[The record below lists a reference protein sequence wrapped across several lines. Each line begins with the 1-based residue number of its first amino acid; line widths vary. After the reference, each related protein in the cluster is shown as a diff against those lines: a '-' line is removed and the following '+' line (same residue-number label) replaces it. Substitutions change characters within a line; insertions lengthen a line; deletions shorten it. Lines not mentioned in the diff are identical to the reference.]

1 MAVQNH
7 LKECRLASGRTQ
19 GEVSQAIQANIN
31 TISRYEL
38 GENCPSLEMAL
49 RLAAYYQK
57 TIEELFE
64 LEDGNQKG

>member
-19 GEVSQAIQANIN
+19 GEVSQAIQASIN